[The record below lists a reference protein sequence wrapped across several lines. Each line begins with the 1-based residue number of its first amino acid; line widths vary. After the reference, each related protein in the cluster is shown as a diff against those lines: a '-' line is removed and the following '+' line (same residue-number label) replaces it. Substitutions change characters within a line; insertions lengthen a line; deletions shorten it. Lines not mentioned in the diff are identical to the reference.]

1 MGPGVHLD
9 RQHPSLFPNMSQVED
24 PHPPF
29 PGATAIHA
37 PAKVNLFLAVTGVR
51 PDGFH
56 DLVSLVAPLG
66 FGDTLW
72 TAPANA
78 DHFSCNHPELDT
90 GPSNLVSKALR
101 LYRERTGHRQGIRIH
116 LDKQIPMGSGFGGG
130 SSDAAAIL
138 KAVNKLN
145 PHPLDAHTLSEI
157 AAETGS
163 DCPLFLHSGP
173 VWMEGRGE
181 RIHKV
186 GESLRTSISGQPVL
200 IFHPGFEVSTV
211 WAYREL
217 RASAP
222 DSYSSPEQT
231 TLCKSSIESTPSLW
245 RKSVKNDL
253 YRPVARKFLAIP
265 ALLQALQDSHRL
277 TGFMSGSGSGCF
289 ALPVSTHD
297 TGAIRQTVLDA
308 WGTSAFFTSTVFL

>member
-1 MGPGVHLD
+1 
-9 RQHPSLFPNMSQVED
+9 MSQVAD
-24 PHPPF
+24 QPPPF
-29 PGATAIHA
+29 TGATAIHA

-56 DLVSLVAPLG
+56 NLVSLVAPLG

-72 TAPANA
+72 IALA
-78 DHFSCNHPELDT
+78 DADQFSCNHPALDT

-101 LYRERTGHRQGIRIH
+101 LYRDRSGHRQYLRIH
-116 LDKQIPMGSGFGGG
+116 LDKRIPMGSGFGGG
-130 SSDAAAIL
+130 SSDAAAML

-145 PHPLDAHTLSEI
+145 PHPLDANTLSEI

-163 DCPLFLHSGP
+163 DCPLFLQSGP

-181 RIHKV
+181 RILEV
-186 GESLRTSISGQPVL
+186 RESLRTSISGQPVL

-211 WAYREL
+211 WAYQML

-222 DSYSSPEQT
+222 GSYSNPEQAT
-231 TLCKSSIESTPSLW
+231 QCKSSIESTPSLW
-245 RKSVKNDL
+245 RKSVTNDL
-253 YRPVARKFLAIP
+253 YQPVARKFLAIP
-265 ALLQALQDSHRL
+265 ALLQALQNSHGL

-289 ALPVSTHD
+289 ALPDSTHD
-297 TGAIRQTVLDA
+297 TDAIRQTVLDA
-308 WGTSAFFTSTVFL
+308 WGPGAFFASTIFL